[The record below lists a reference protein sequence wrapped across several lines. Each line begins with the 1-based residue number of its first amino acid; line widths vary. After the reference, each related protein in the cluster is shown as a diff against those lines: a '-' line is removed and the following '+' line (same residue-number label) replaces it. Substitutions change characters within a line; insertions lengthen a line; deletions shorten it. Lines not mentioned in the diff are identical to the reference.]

1 MSPEGPD
8 RGPDRDG
15 PRVVLVGP
23 MGAGKSTVGELLADA
38 WSLPLRDTDGDV
50 EAAEGR
56 PISEIFVDSG
66 EDYFRAK
73 EHEAVL
79 AALAEHRGVLA
90 LGGGAVLDPD
100 TRAALRDHLVVFLKV
115 GLSDAVKRVGLG
127 QGRPMLMGGVRGRVK
142 VLLDERLPTYLEV
155 ADIVVDTDGRSAEE
169 VADDVR
175 RAVEAR
181 EDQEGTS

>member
-1 MSPEGPD
+1 MTPD
-8 RGPDRDG
+8 SHEHRTG

-23 MGAGKSTVGELLADA
+23 MGAGKTTVGELLATA
-38 WSLPLRDTDGDV
+38 WSVPLRDTDRDV
-50 EAAEGR
+50 EASEGR

-66 EDYFRAK
+66 EDHFRAL
-73 EHEAVL
+73 EREAVL

-100 TRAALRDHLVVFLKV
+100 TRAALRGHPVVFLKV

-127 QGRPMLMGGVRGRVK
+127 QGRPLLMGGVRGRVK
-142 VLLDERLPTYLEV
+142 VLLDERLPVYLEV
-155 ADIVVDTDGRSAEE
+155 ADIVVETDGRTAED